1 MNFSLLISN
10 VASLGIVLQS
20 QTIVGGPSL
29 VLWTRDASDPI
40 TMDFDL
46 RLVQGLSD
54 VGLALA
60 NLRMNADDQFGTA
73 SVTFPSAG

>member
-1 MNFSLLISN
+1 MNFSLLIFN

-29 VLWTRDASDPI
+29 VIWTRDASDPT

-46 RLVQGLSD
+46 RFVQGLWD

-60 NLRMNADDQFGTA
+60 NLRMNADDQYGTA
-73 SVTFPSAG
+73 FVTFPSAG